1 MIWRILRNGQL
12 KTELYMNTKKT
23 KALLVM
29 EERLQPTLRVET
41 AILQLH
47 LKLCHKYQ
55 QNIAS
60 QVTGFN
66 LSFEAHIDELST
78 RN

>member
-1 MIWRILRNGQL
+1 
-12 KTELYMNTKKT
+12 
-23 KALLVM
+23 M

-55 QNIAS
+55 RNIAS